1 MPIPDG
7 PFNRLSSQ
15 VSMQSVNMDL
25 LLSGYTRSCVNDH
38 AEAKK
43 SRKICTIFGSC
54 LVKYQNTNSFTLFPN
69 LLVLFG
75 LALAGFYL
83 DVQIFALCLERAVT
97 VVSVGTG
104 TQTGHRDSS
113 V

>member
-1 MPIPDG
+1 
-7 PFNRLSSQ
+7 
-15 VSMQSVNMDL
+15 MQSVNMDL

-97 VVSVGTG
+97 WS
-104 TQTGHRDSS
+104 QWALGHKLDIETHQ
-113 V
+113 